1 MKLLLHLI
9 QQENDVEK
17 LNSLKGFD
25 LLYKINK
32 IHPNW
37 RRFQLDFLALIEK
50 IFENFDKLSVIFKN
64 NESAVEAIIIV
75 LSRKNFEIMIENTA
89 TSSIANE
96 TIENEMELQEMQE
109 KDENNL
115 NIENQIKTV
124 GIKILF
130 QILDLQKIEFFYK
143 KIQEKA
149 LVLKENLKHD
159 PDFEFILAFFSHVC
173 SIREFADFI
182 VKNRISM
189 IIVEISQELIKK
201 KDFLGKLN
209 YLICI
214 IDFFFNLNT
223 MDFSQRDNEIIE
235 MFKKLQIE
243 KYFLNFLYD
252 LIQKNDEPFQIIY
265 SLKAL
270 GKMISKAIVS
280 HQKTIDKSKK
290 NYFEDLDENEQKK
303 YIDNVIDA
311 VMNTMKKYSDHEA
324 LQLAG
329 INNKKYFV

>member
-9 QQENDVEK
+9 QKEMDAEK
-17 LNSLKGFD
+17 LNNLKGFA

-37 RRFQLDFLALIEK
+37 RKFQLDFMTLIEK
-50 IFENFDKLSVIFKN
+50 ILENFMNLSFIFQN
-64 NESAVEAIIIV
+64 NESSVEAIIIV
-75 LSRKNFEIMIENTA
+75 LSKKNFEIMIENTA
-89 TSSIANE
+89 LSIGNE
-96 TIENEMELQEMQE
+96 TIENESELPEIQE

-115 NIENQIKTV
+115 NIENQIKAV
-124 GIKILF
+124 GVKILF
-130 QILDLQKIEFFYK
+130 HIVEIQKIEFFNK
-143 KIQEKA
+143 KLQEKA
-149 LVLKENLKHD
+149 LIFKENLKHD
-159 PDFEFILAFFSHVC
+159 PEFEFILAFFSHVC
-173 SIREFADFI
+173 SIKEFSDII
-182 VKNRISM
+182 VKSKTSM
-189 IIVEISQELIKK
+189 TVVEISQELIKK

-223 MDFSQRDNEIIE
+223 MDFSQKDNEIIE

-270 GKMISKAIVS
+270 AKMISQAIFS
-280 HQKTIDKSKK
+280 HQKTNDKSKK

-329 INNKKYFV
+329 IYYNY